1 MSNIQPVEGY
11 KYSLD
16 KDKKVISQKSLG
28 KRKIKA
34 LVLMNLSNSLL
45 VASPKEE
52 GTYSFKAVQTY
63 DNKDK
68 VKWTGKANS
77 EHPAPTLEVK
87 KCKC

>member
-16 KDKKVISQKSLG
+16 KDKKVISQKSPG

-34 LVLMNLSNSLL
+34 LVLMNLSNSL

-77 EHPAPTLEVK
+77 EHPAPTLEVEK
-87 KCKC
+87 MQML

>member
-34 LVLMNLSNSLL
+34 LVLMNLSNST
-45 VASPKEE
+45 SCSSK
-52 GTYSFKAVQTY
+52 S
-63 DNKDK
+63 
-68 VKWTGKANS
+68 
-77 EHPAPTLEVK
+77 
-87 KCKC
+87 